1 MKVWFDRFIIFNGVY
16 ISLVLA
22 VSCFIYSIF
31 FIIEDKSDWLFFL
44 IFILICLFWH
54 IVVIKTLND
63 WKRIL
68 TEESP
73 ENKKLISLLLN
84 KTDDVE

>member
-22 VSCFIYSIF
+22 VSCFICSIF

-63 WKRIL
+63 WKYIL